1 MLIEARIGESLE
13 VSAFGSLDGIE
24 YEPDFLN
31 EFAKSKTIPETILIL
46 GGTRKIVTNPLPES
60 DFELSQIAI
69 WVMNEFAKSKTIP
82 ETILILGGTRKI
94 VTNPLPESDFELS
107 QIAIWV
113 MNEFAKLFGVKL
125 TVDTLKDV
133 DDIGSEDDLPEDAVY

>member
-69 WVMNEFAKSKTIP
+69 WVMNEFAK
-82 ETILILGGTRKI
+82 
-94 VTNPLPESDFELS
+94 
-107 QIAIWV
+107 
-113 MNEFAKLFGVKL
+113 LFGVKL